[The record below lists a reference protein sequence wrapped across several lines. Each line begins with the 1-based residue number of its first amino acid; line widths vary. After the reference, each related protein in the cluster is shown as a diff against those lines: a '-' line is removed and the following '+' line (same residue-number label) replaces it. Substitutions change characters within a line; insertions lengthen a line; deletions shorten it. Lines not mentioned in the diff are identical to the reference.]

1 MNPAPMRTWT
11 SLLLVL
17 LVAVGTSGCIFNGDQ
32 DVKYAWSAVEA
43 REFDQAIRLATRAIR
58 FGGLT
63 SENLSSA
70 LECRA
75 TASMR
80 RDQLGHALEDLDRIV
95 SLRPDYAGGYFL
107 RGDVRLRQK
116 QYDTAL
122 ADLNQGMKIADPKG
136 ASSNQFL
143 GKRYAARGVAWLG
156 KKDVEQALA
165 DLNQAIALDPRRAE
179 SYYFRSFAYQRKGM
193 LPEALADME
202 VAVKLHDSNIFSM
215 PSGEWLYR
223 LEQLRGKVKR

>member
-1 MNPAPMRTWT
+1 MSRSPLRTWL
-11 SLLLVL
+11 SLTLVL
-17 LVAVGTSGCIFNGDQ
+17 LGALGTCGCLFNGEN

-43 REFDQAIRLATRAIR
+43 REFDQAVRLATRAIR

-63 SENLSSA
+63 GENLSSA

-80 RDQLGHALEDLDRIV
+80 VDQLSHALEDLDRIV
-95 SLRPDYAGGYFL
+95 TLRPDYAGGYFL

-116 QYDTAL
+116 EYDAAL
-122 ADLNQGMKIADPKG
+122 ADLSQGMKIADPKG
-136 ASSNQFL
+136 DSSSQFL

-165 DLNQAIALDPRRAE
+165 DLNHAVALDPRRAE

-202 VAVKLHDSNIFSM
+202 VAVKLHDSSIFSI

-223 LEQLRGKVKR
+223 LEQLRSKVKR

>member
-1 MNPAPMRTWT
+1 MNRSPLRTWV
-11 SLLLVL
+11 SLTLVL
-17 LVAVGTSGCIFNGDQ
+17 LSTLGTCGCLFNGEK
-32 DVKYAWSAVEA
+32 DVKYAWSAIEA
-43 REFDQAIRLATRAIR
+43 REFDQAIRLATRASR

-63 SENLSSA
+63 GENLSSA

-80 RDQLGHALEDLDRIV
+80 MDQLGHALEDLDRIV

-136 ASSNQFL
+136 DSSNQFL

-165 DLNQAIALDPRRAE
+165 DLNHAVALDPKRAE
-179 SYYFRSFAYQRKGM
+179 SYYFRSFAFQRKRM

-202 VAVKLHDSNIFSM
+202 VAVKLHDSSIFSI

-223 LEQLRGKVKR
+223 LKQLRSKVKP

>member
-1 MNPAPMRTWT
+1 MNRSPARTWV
-11 SLLLVL
+11 SLTLVL
-17 LVAVGTSGCIFNGDQ
+17 LGALGTCGCLFNGEK
-32 DVKYAWSAVEA
+32 DVKNAWSAVEA
-43 REFDQAIRLATRAIR
+43 REYDQAIRLATRAIR

-63 SENLSSA
+63 DENLSSA

-75 TASMR
+75 TASLR
-80 RDQLGHALEDLDRIV
+80 RDQLGHALDDLDRIV

-116 QYDTAL
+116 GYDTAL

-136 ASSNQFL
+136 DSSNQFL

-165 DLNQAIALDPRRAE
+165 DLNHAVALDPRRAE

-202 VAVKLHDSNIFSM
+202 AAVKLHDSSIFSI

-223 LEQLRGKVKR
+223 LEQLRSKVKR

>member
-1 MNPAPMRTWT
+1 MNRSPRRTWV
-11 SLLLVL
+11 SLTLVL
-17 LVAVGTSGCIFNGDQ
+17 LVAILTSGCLFKGEN
-32 DVKYAWSAVEA
+32 DVKYAWSAIEA
-43 REFDQAIRLATRAIR
+43 REFDQAIRLATRASR

-63 SENLSSA
+63 GENLSSA

-80 RDQLGHALEDLDRIV
+80 MDQLGHALEDLDRIV

-136 ASSNQFL
+136 DSSNQFL

-165 DLNQAIALDPRRAE
+165 DLNHAVALDPKRAE
-179 SYYFRSFAYQRKGM
+179 SYYFRSFAFQRKRM

-202 VAVKLHDSNIFSM
+202 VAVKLHDSSIFSI

-223 LEQLRGKVKR
+223 LEQLRSKVQR

>member
-1 MNPAPMRTWT
+1 MNRSPRRTWT
-11 SLLLVL
+11 ALFLVL
-17 LVAVGTSGCIFNGDQ
+17 LVALLTSGCLFEGDK
-32 DVKYAWSAVEA
+32 DVKYAWSAIEA
-43 REFDQAIRLATRAIR
+43 REFDQAVRLATRAIR

-63 SENLSSA
+63 GEDLASA

-80 RDQLGHALEDLDRIV
+80 VDQLSHTLEDLDRIV
-95 SLRPDYAGGYFL
+95 TMRPDYAGGYFL
-107 RGDVRLRQK
+107 RGDVRLRQREF
-116 QYDTAL
+116 DTAL

-136 ASSNQFL
+136 DSSNQFL

-156 KKDVEQALA
+156 KKDTEQALA
-165 DLNQAIALDPRRAE
+165 DLNHAVALDPRRADN
-179 SYYFRSFAYQRKGM
+179 YYFRSFAYQRKGM

-202 VAVKLHDSNIFSM
+202 VAVKLHDSNIFAI

-223 LEQLRGKVKR
+223 LEQLRSKVKR